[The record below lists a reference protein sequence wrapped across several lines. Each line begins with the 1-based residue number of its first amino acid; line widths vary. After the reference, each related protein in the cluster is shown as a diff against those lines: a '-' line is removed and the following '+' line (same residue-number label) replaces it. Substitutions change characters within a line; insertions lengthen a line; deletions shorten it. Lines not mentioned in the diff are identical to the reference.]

1 MQGFSNFILQIF
13 NSPSSPFSFS
23 HYLPRSHAFSPNPE
37 ATVLLLP
44 FFYSSRAAQQACGGG
59 RQETENFSVW
69 APSCQPVPAPALGS
83 APPIRA
89 PVPRQMPRKP
99 AVQDGLSDSK
109 RNCVMPIHREH
120 KEECFWA
127 NPLPHPPHPTRPGDP
142 RPLEAQP
149 WGKKGHARGKGKG
162 AAGVCSR
169 THTGG
174 PLSSGAPTREEPG
187 YPHSAARTPRS
198 AETGARV
205 SKPSRESPMSGPAG
219 RLRWWGT
226 WYHRPGLGALVNQKV
241 RKHLSSATSK
251 PTSPAALRSEN
262 NLETQPYGAG
272 SSTQRL
278 HASSR
283 SRTTLDL
290 SHWRTAVPTRTH
302 HPVSFYGRVAPKTW
316 SLTATW
322 QGDLCL
328 WP

>member
-127 NPLPHPPHPTRPGDP
+127 KPPPTPSAPHPPRGPSSPRSPALGEERAREGKREGRSRGLFTHAHGWSPELRCAHKGGTRLP
-142 RPLEAQP
+142 PL
-149 WGKKGHARGKGKG
+149 GSKN
-162 AAGVCSR
+162 
-169 THTGG
+169 T
-174 PLSSGAPTREEPG
+174 
-187 YPHSAARTPRS
+187 AARRNRCPF
-198 AETGARV
+198 

-226 WYHRPGLGALVNQKV
+226 WYHRPGLGVLVNQKV